1 MASPS
6 PPPSSSPSGHVAD
19 ESASEFLL
27 CVCQPGAEAALRR
40 RASEMIPAL
49 QPAAWRQGVVT
60 FRLPPGQNLPT
71 AAELVFARGV
81 FHSLGQVRGDG
92 DRALVLA
99 ARALAGE
106 RRFLRVHLWHRLSP
120 PGRTEREAGRTE
132 REAGRT
138 EREAGRARPEAIAGS
153 RAALVAAVGLDP
165 AADPVAAVGDLVL
178 DCIVDAPD
186 RWWVGWHHAAD
197 RSSCWPGGI
206 YPAAYLPLPEGTVSR
221 AWLKLTE
228 AIDLFDIPFVRGQ
241 RAVELGASP
250 GGACQRL
257 LAAGLDVVGV
267 DPALVDPRVG
277 SLPRFTQWRMRAREV
292 PLERFRGVDWL
303 VVDMNIDPKST
314 LAAIERVAN
323 ARQVQLAGIVATL
336 KIPDWSRAEELPA
349 WLDAF
354 RSWGFLPRARQLSS
368 AGREV
373 CVVATRAGNLTARRA
388 RRRPVA

>member
-1 MASPS
+1 MASPP

-19 ESASEFLL
+19 ESAPEFLL
-27 CVCQPGAEAALRR
+27 CACQPGAEAALRR
-40 RASEMIPAL
+40 RASERIPVL
-49 QPAAWRQGVVT
+49 QPAAWRPGVVT
-60 FRLPPGQNLPT
+60 FRLPPGQNVPT

-92 DRALVLA
+92 DTALVLA
-99 ARALAGE
+99 ARTLAGE
-106 RRFLRVHLWHRLSP
+106 RGFSRVHLWHRLSP
-120 PGRTEREAGRTE
+120 P
-132 REAGRT
+132 GRT

-153 RAALVAAVGLDP
+153 RAAVMAAVGLDP
-165 AADPVAAVGDLVL
+165 AADPVAGVGDLVL

-186 RWWVGWHHAAD
+186 RWWVGWHRAGD

-206 YPAAYLPLPEGTVSR
+206 YPAAYLPLPDGTVSR

-277 SLPRFTQWRMRAREV
+277 SLPRFTQWRMRARDV

-373 CVVATRAGNLTARRA
+373 CVVATRAVATRVGNLTARRA

>member
-1 MASPS
+1 
-6 PPPSSSPSGHVAD
+6 
-19 ESASEFLL
+19 
-27 CVCQPGAEAALRR
+27 
-40 RASEMIPAL
+40 MIPAL
-49 QPAAWRQGVVT
+49 QPAAWRPGVVT
-60 FRLPPGQNLPT
+60 FRLPPGQNVPT

-92 DRALVLA
+92 DTALVLA
-99 ARALAGE
+99 AMTLAGE
-106 RRFLRVHLWHRLSP
+106 RGFSRVHLWHRLSP
-120 PGRTEREAGRTE
+120 PGRTE

-153 RAALVAAVGLDP
+153 RAALVAAVGLEP

-186 RWWVGWHHAAD
+186 RWWVGWHRAAD

-336 KIPDWSRAEELPA
+336 KIPDWSRADELPA

-373 CVVATRAGNLTARRA
+373 CVVATRAGNLTAGRA

>member
-1 MASPS
+1 
-6 PPPSSSPSGHVAD
+6 
-19 ESASEFLL
+19 
-27 CVCQPGAEAALRR
+27 
-40 RASEMIPAL
+40 MIPAL
-49 QPAAWRQGVVT
+49 QPAAWRPGVVT
-60 FRLPPGQNLPT
+60 FRLPPGENLPT

-92 DRALVLA
+92 DTALVLA
-99 ARALAGE
+99 ARTLAGE
-106 RRFLRVHLWHRLSP
+106 RGFSRVHLWHRLSP
-120 PGRTEREAGRTE
+120 PGRTEREAGRP
-132 REAGRT
+132 
-138 EREAGRARPEAIAGS
+138 EREAGRAGPEAIAGS
-153 RAALVAAVGLDP
+153 RAALAAAVGLDP

>member
-1 MASPS
+1 MA
-6 PPPSSSPSGHVAD
+6 
-19 ESASEFLL
+19 
-27 CVCQPGAEAALRR
+27 
-40 RASEMIPAL
+40 
-49 QPAAWRQGVVT
+49 T
-60 FRLPPGQNLPT
+60 FRLPPGKNVPT

-92 DRALVLA
+92 DTALVLA
-99 ARALAGE
+99 AMTLAGE
-106 RRFLRVHLWHRLSP
+106 RGFSRVHLWHRLSP
-120 PGRTEREAGRTE
+120 P
-132 REAGRT
+132 GRT

-186 RWWVGWHHAAD
+186 RWWVGWHRAAD

-336 KIPDWSRAEELPA
+336 KIPDWSRADELPA

>member
-1 MASPS
+1 MASPP

-27 CVCQPGAEAALRR
+27 CACQPGAEAALRR

-49 QPAAWRQGVVT
+49 QPAAWRPGVVT
-60 FRLPPGQNLPT
+60 FRLPPGQNVPT

-92 DRALVLA
+92 DTALVLA
-99 ARALAGE
+99 AMTLAGE
-106 RRFLRVHLWHRLSP
+106 RGFSRVHLWHRLSP
-120 PGRTEREAGRTE
+120 P
-132 REAGRT
+132 GRT

-153 RAALVAAVGLDP
+153 RAALVAAVGLEP

-186 RWWVGWHHAAD
+186 RWWVGWHRAAD

-336 KIPDWSRAEELPA
+336 KIPDWSRADELPA

>member
-6 PPPSSSPSGHVAD
+6 PPPSSSTSGHVAD
-19 ESASEFLL
+19 ESAPEFLL
-27 CVCQPGAEAALRR
+27 CACQPGAESALRR
-40 RASEMIPAL
+40 RAAEMIPAL
-49 QPAAWRQGVVT
+49 QHAAWRPGVAT
-60 FRLPPGQNLPT
+60 FRQPPGQNLPT

-92 DRALVLA
+92 DTALA
-99 ARALAGE
+99 AAARTLAGE
-106 RRFLRVHLWHRLSP
+106 RGFSRVHLWHRLAP
-120 PGRTEREAGRTE
+120 PGRAEREAGRGR
-132 REAGRT
+132 RET
-138 EREAGRARPEAIAGS
+138 DRARPEAIAGS
-153 RAALVAAVGLDP
+153 RAAVVAAVGLDP
-165 AADPVAAVGDLVL
+165 AADPMAAVGDLVL

-186 RWWVGWHHAAD
+186 RWWVGWHRAAD

-228 AIDLFDIPFVRGQ
+228 AIDLFEIPFVRGQ

-314 LAAIERVAN
+314 LAAIERVAT
-323 ARQVQLAGIVATL
+323 ARQGQLAGIVATL

-368 AGREV
+368 GGREV
-373 CVVATRAGNLTARRA
+373 CVVATRAGNLTARRT